1 MSDILAFDFHGRN
14 IKSGTLTGLL
24 EPISK
29 HSILDSILV
38 YEGPRFNF
46 PKHLE

>member
-1 MSDILAFDFHGRN
+1 MNDVLVFGFLGIN
-14 IKSGTLTGLL
+14 IKSGTLTGFL
-24 EPISK
+24 EPIFK
-29 HSILDSILV
+29 HSILDSTLV